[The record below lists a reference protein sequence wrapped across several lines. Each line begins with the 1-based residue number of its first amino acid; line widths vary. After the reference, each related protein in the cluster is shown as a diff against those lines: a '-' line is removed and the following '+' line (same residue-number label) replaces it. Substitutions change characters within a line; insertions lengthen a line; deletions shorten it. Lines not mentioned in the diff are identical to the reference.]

1 MGSVRYRAA
10 LSWQNPPMPAAPD
23 TLRAQQLQLAHWIRD
38 PAANPPP
45 PGLRPE
51 RLAVYRELV
60 RNNVEGLL
68 AAQFPVI
75 RGLRGDAAWDALVDD
90 FLREHRARTPLF
102 SEIGLEFVDYLSL
115 RAETDRGD
123 PPFLPELAHYEWA
136 ELGLELAEDTI
147 DPAGIDPDGDLLAGI
162 PVLSPLAW
170 PLAYQWPVDRIR
182 PDFQPDS
189 PPEAPTLLLLHRDAG
204 GHVRFAR
211 LDPLGYALLGGLRET
226 AAPGRALVERLA
238 EAGGRDAAALMA
250 PAAALLGDLRQRGVL
265 LGARG

>member
-1 MGSVRYRAA
+1 
-10 LSWQNPPMPAAPD
+10 MPAAPD

-38 PAANPPP
+38 PASHTPP
-45 PGLRPE
+45 PGLKPE

-75 RGLRGDAAWDALVDD
+75 RGLRGDTVWNALVDD
-90 FLREHRARTPLF
+90 FLREHRAQTPLF
-102 SEIGLEFVDYLSL
+102 TEIGLEFVDYLAV
-115 RAETDRGD
+115 RAESDRGD

-136 ELGLELAEDTI
+136 ELGLELAEDMI
-147 DPAGIDPDGDLLAGI
+147 DPAGIDPDGDLLAGV

-182 PDFQPDS
+182 PDYQPDTS
-189 PPEAPTLLLLHRDAG
+189 PDTPTLLLLHRDTS

-211 LDPLGYALLGGLRET
+211 LDPLGYGLLTALRE
-226 AAPGRALVERLA
+226 APASGRALVQRLA
-238 EAGGRDAAALMA
+238 ESGGLDADALMA
-250 PAAALLGDLRQRGVL
+250 PAAVLLGDLRRRGVL
-265 LGARG
+265 MGVRG

>member
-1 MGSVRYRAA
+1 
-10 LSWQNPPMPAAPD
+10 MPAAPD

-38 PAANPPP
+38 PATHVPP
-45 PGLRPE
+45 PGLKPE

-60 RNNVEGLL
+60 RNNIEGLL

-75 RGLRGDAAWDALVDD
+75 RGLRGDTLWNALVDD
-90 FLREHRARTPLF
+90 FLREHRAKTPLF
-102 SEIGLEFVDYLSL
+102 TEIGLEFVDYLAA
-115 RAETDRGD
+115 RAESDRGD

-147 DPAGIDPDGDLLAGI
+147 DPAGIDPDGDLLAGV

-182 PDFQPDS
+182 PDFQPDT
-189 PPEAPTLLLLHRDAG
+189 PPAAPTLLLLHRDAS

-211 LDPLGYALLGGLRET
+211 MDPLGYSLLAALRE
-226 AAPGRALVERLA
+226 APASGHALVQRLA
-238 EAGGRDAAALMA
+238 ESGGLDAATLIG
-250 PAAALLGDLRQRGVL
+250 PAAALLADLRRREVL
-265 LGARG
+265 LGVRG

>member
-1 MGSVRYRAA
+1 
-10 LSWQNPPMPAAPD
+10 MPAAPD

-38 PAANPPP
+38 PATHVPP
-45 PGLRPE
+45 PGLKPE
-51 RLAVYRELV
+51 RLAVYRQLV

-75 RGLRGDAAWDALVDD
+75 RGLRGDTAWHRLIDD
-90 FLREHRARTPLF
+90 FLREHRAKTPLF
-102 SEIGLEFVDYLSL
+102 TEIGLEFVEYLAA
-115 RAETDRGD
+115 RADTGRGD

-136 ELGLELAEDTI
+136 ELGLEIAEDTI
-147 DPAGIDPDGDLLAGI
+147 DPAGIDPDGDLLAGL

-182 PDFQPDS
+182 PDYQPDTS
-189 PPEAPTLLLLHRDAG
+189 PEAPTLLLLHRDSG

-211 LDPLGYALLGGLRET
+211 LDPLGYRLLAALRE
-226 AAPGRALVERLA
+226 APASGRALVWRLA
-238 EAGGRDAAALMA
+238 EAGGLDADALIG
-250 PAAALLGDLRQRGVL
+250 PAVALLEDLRRRGVL